1 MKIKSLSE
9 QQVCDWQTVLQTVQ
23 GRRVL
28 EQIIQASQI
37 FHHGFVPGDAFSTAF
52 HCGQKSIGL
61 FVRNAVEKANEAALS
76 KMRTEYQEQ
85 VENAQQEINRKQE
98 ELTHE

>member
-1 MKIKSLSE
+1 MKNKSLFE

-28 EQIIQASQI
+28 WQIIQTSH
-37 FHHGFVPGDAFSTAF
+37 FKEHGFVPADGLTTAF
-52 HCGQKSIGL
+52 HCGQRSIGL
-61 FVRNAVEKANEAALS
+61 FVWDWVEKAGGPALEQ
-76 KMRTEYQEQ
+76 MRKEYVEQ

-98 ELTHE
+98 EFIHE